1 MGAFLPDSD
10 EFKRLNEPLSDFLG
24 GQTSFEDT
32 GLCEVLGELKRLR
45 KEVNQYRADEAAYQ
59 SATEHREKV
68 AERRGFIKGFFS
80 SLLAAVLAGL
90 ILYYWPDIAACFVA
104 LS

>member
-1 MGAFLPDSD
+1 MRAFLPDPD

-32 GLCEVLGELKRLR
+32 GLCKVLDDLKRLR
-45 KEVNQYRADEAAYQ
+45 EEVNQYRADEAAYQ

-80 SLLAAVLAGL
+80 SLLAA
-90 ILYYWPDIAACFVA
+90 CFGA